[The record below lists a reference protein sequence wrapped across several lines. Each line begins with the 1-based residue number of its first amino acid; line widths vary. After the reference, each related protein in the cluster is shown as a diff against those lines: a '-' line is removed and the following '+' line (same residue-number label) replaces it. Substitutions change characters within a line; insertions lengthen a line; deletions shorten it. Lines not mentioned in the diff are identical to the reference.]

1 MAIDELY
8 EAGDFSETA
17 SEKNMTEAVNKDRQ
31 SRFFKT
37 IQNYRVQTDLTT
49 VKESIIED
57 VSTTQVLS
65 DSMNQPQS
73 YKRNQSY
80 LLPAKHSRFDD
91 SNGSKNIKTDEYYSF
106 HAK

>member
-17 SEKNMTEAVNKDRQ
+17 SEKNMTEAVNKDRR

-80 LLPAKHSRFDD
+80 LSLAKHSRFDD
-91 SNGSKNIKTDEYYSF
+91 SNASKNIKTDEYYSF